1 MAINL
6 DKMRQKLDAL
16 SKKGGDK
23 RNFFWKPQDGEQTL
37 RIVPDPDGDPFKEF
51 WFHYGVAD
59 EPGFLCPKKNH
70 GDECPVCKFVSE
82 LYSTK
87 DEEDRKMANQLRAK
101 QRFFSP
107 VIVRGEEDKGVRLW
121 GYSKTVYENLL
132 NLVLNPDYGDITDPK
147 NGTDL
152 VIAYGKKAGQMFPS
166 TDIQPRRRSSALAD
180 DFSKAEEWMGA
191 DIPYDSLFVTK
202 STEEVEEIFRKH
214 REGVSSEEKEAVSSY
229 KATSDDE
236 VGSAFNELLAS

>member
-6 DKMRQKLDAL
+6 DKMREKLDAL
-16 SKKGGDK
+16 STKGGDK
-23 RNFFWKPQDGEQTL
+23 KNFFWKPQDGEQTL
-37 RIVPDPDGDPFKEF
+37 RIAPDPDGDPFKEF

-70 GDECPVCKFVSE
+70 GDDCPVCDFVSK
-82 LYSTK
+82 LYATK

-107 VIVRGEEDKGVRLW
+107 VVVRSEEKEGVRLW

-132 NLVLNPDYGDITDPK
+132 NLVLNPDYGDITDPE

-152 VIAYGKKAGQMFPS
+152 VINYGKKAGQMFPS
-166 TDIQPRRRSSALAD
+166 TDVQPRRRSSALAED
-180 DFSKAEEWMGA
+180 SSKAREWMDT
-191 DIPYDSLFVTK
+191 DIPYNSLFVTK
-202 STEEVEEIFRKH
+202 SSEEVEEIWRKH
-214 REGVSSEEKEAVSSY
+214 REGVSSEEKQEVTAF
-229 KATSDDE
+229 KATSDE
-236 VGSAFNELLAS
+236 VGNAFNELLAS

>member
-23 RNFFWKPQDGEQTL
+23 KNFFWKPQDGEQTL

-59 EPGFLCPKKNH
+59 EPGFLCPKKNL
-70 GDECPVCKFVSE
+70 GDKCPVCDFVAE

-132 NLVLNPDYGDITDPK
+132 NLVLNPDYGDITDPE

-152 VIAYGKKAGQMFPS
+152 VISYGKKAGQMFPS
-166 TDIQPRRRSSALAD
+166 TDIQPRRRSSALD
-180 DFSKAEEWMGA
+180 NDSSKAREWMEA
-191 DIPYDSLFVTK
+191 EIPYDSLFVTK
-202 STEEVEEIFRKH
+202 TTEEVEEIFRRH

-229 KATSDDE
+229 KAASDDE